1 MELQY
6 QGRTLTY
13 VINRK
18 NMKTVRVRVK
28 EDGIIHVSA
37 PPAASEAFIRR
48 FLLENA
54 AELVRLLDNVE
65 KRKADAPDYTDGS
78 AFPHLGGTLTLRYH
92 SAPCPT
98 VREQDTLHIFARNPQ
113 EAQLAVRQ
121 WEISEC
127 VELYKCINREVY
139 EHFRK
144 EGFEVPLAHIQIK
157 EMVSRWGSCTAATGR
172 ISMNFRLMRYPIESI
187 YGVFYH
193 EYTHF
198 LHQDH
203 SPQFYELLLRMYPEY
218 RRWDALLK

>member
-13 VINRK
+13 VITRK

-37 PPAASEAFIRR
+37 PPAASEDFIKR

-54 AELVRLLDNVE
+54 VELVRLLDRAAQ
-65 KRKADAPDYTDGS
+65 KKANAPDYTDGS
-78 AFPHLGGTLTLRYH
+78 AIPHLGGRLLLCWH
-92 SAPCPT
+92 SSPRPT
-98 VREQDTLHIFARNPQ
+98 ERIGNELHLFARNPD
-113 EAQLAVRQ
+113 EARVAVRQ
-121 WEISEC
+121 WEISVC
-127 VELYKCINREVY
+127 VELYRCINREVY
-139 EHFRK
+139 EHFRR

-157 EMVSRWGSCTAATGR
+157 EMTTRWGSCTAATGR
-172 ISMNFRLMRYPIESI
+172 ISMNFRLLRYPVESI
-187 YGVFYH
+187 RGVFYH

-203 SPQFYELLLRMYPEY
+203 SPKFYGLLLQMYPDY
-218 RRWDALLK
+218 RKWDALLR